1 LRGYKSNNRCRV
13 QDIGGSLLPEGLRKA
28 GWDHRGWNRYL
39 GGGPT
44 SLYMYPGGIQ
54 ARKKEKK
61 KEKKNNRKEESL
73 HKTLERA
80 EGYSEIIHM
89 GASGGVTS
97 AQSTDSVLNH
107 GESLIKHLRDK
118 KHLR

>member
-1 LRGYKSNNRCRV
+1 MPRAGYRGLAFAGGATQSGMGSSRV
-13 QDIGGSLLPEGLRKA
+13 ESLPW
-28 GWDHRGWNRYL
+28 GWAT
-39 GGGPT
+39 T

-97 AQSTDSVLNH
+97 AQGTDSVLNH
-107 GESLIKHLRDK
+107 GESLIKHLRSK